1 MKGYSA
7 SAIFSGAIF
16 ASILGETSPKMSTAT
31 VMTAVETTTEVSPFA
46 ISFPKNTPAI
56 EVAEM
61 LTRLFPTKTVEMN
74 LS

>member
-1 MKGYSA
+1 
-7 SAIFSGAIF
+7 
-16 ASILGETSPKMSTAT
+16 MSTAT

-61 LTRLFPTKTVEMN
+61 LTRLFPTSTVEMN